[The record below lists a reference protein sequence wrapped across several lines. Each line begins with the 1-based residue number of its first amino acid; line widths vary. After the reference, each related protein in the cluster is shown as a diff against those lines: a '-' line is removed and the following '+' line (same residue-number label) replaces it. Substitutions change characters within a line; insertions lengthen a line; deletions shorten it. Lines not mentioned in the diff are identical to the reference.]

1 MATEFAIKRLRKKQG
16 EGRDPLLHTRAPAP
30 LVALVQ
36 AKAAARKVAISAIVR
51 EALAQYV
58 GEEDRAA

>member
-1 MATEFAIKRLRKKQG
+1 MATEFAIKRPRKKQG

-30 LVALVQ
+30 LVALVH
-36 AKAAARKVAISAIVR
+36 AKAAERKVAINAIVR

-58 GEEDRAA
+58 ERDRAA